1 MNSIDHNLIEFYLSK
16 KGWTKASTNRRS
28 INIFIEPDVETPFEI
43 ILPNRKFEAGY
54 ELTLNDAI
62 RVISEIENRPP
73 EKVIES
79 IKKIDRDF
87 HNFRIKTKESDSVSF
102 DLINSLLNVNRYV
115 FSKASQLENKKI
127 YDNLEPDKRKTLK
140 SPKDEAKRY
149 VKDCRFTHTWKGSFG
164 ITIEAPL
171 YVPTLGLFEDIPET
185 TARKTTKRIT
195 DGYNLIDMATK
206 QNSSSFIID
215 NSENET
221 DILVFEHLPELQS
234 IIRRE
239 EIEISVNFSPIIK
252 LDDKYKEQG
261 RPLLNAKALRLAE
274 EAINQVKYSNDELD
288 VEIIGFP
295 KTIHAT
301 KEDLLKDTEGSDR
314 RVVVEG
320 VSRQID
326 HVSLKMDLLLD
337 DYKKAIRAQ
346 DEIRNVRVKCRV
358 KKKTK
363 GWEVINVVFFELL
376 T

>member
-1 MNSIDHNLIEFYLSK
+1 MISIDHKLIEFYLSK
-16 KGWTKASTNRRS
+16 KGWTKASTNRES
-28 INIFIEPDVETPFEI
+28 IDIFLEPDVETPFEI
-43 ILPNRKFEAGY
+43 ILPNRNFEAGY
-54 ELTLNDAI
+54 ELNIYDAI
-62 RVISEIENRPP
+62 RILSEIEGRAP

-87 HNFRIKTKESDSVSF
+87 HDFRIKTKESDSVSF

-115 FSKASQLENKKI
+115 FSKASQQENRII
-127 YDNLEPDKRKTLK
+127 YDRLEPDKRKTMT
-140 SPKDEAKRY
+140 SPRDEAKRF

-171 YVPTLGLFEDIPET
+171 YLPTLGLFEDIPET
-185 TARKTTKRIT
+185 TARKTTNRIT
-195 DGYNLIDMATK
+195 DGYNLIDMASK
-206 QNSSSFIID
+206 ENSSSFIID
-215 NSENET
+215 NSENEK

-234 IIRRE
+234 VIRRE

-252 LDDKYKEQG
+252 PADKYKEQLK
-261 RPLLNAKALRLAE
+261 PILNARALRLTE
-274 EAINQVKYSNDELD
+274 EAINQVKYKKEELD
-288 VEIIGFP
+288 IVIIGFP

-320 VSRQID
+320 VSREID
-326 HVSLKMDLLLD
+326 HVSLKMDLSLD

-363 GWEVINVVFFELL
+363 GWEVIKVGYFELL